1 VDITNLESVGGFVL
15 VDLPDAERSVGPVR
29 LGAKLIVSN
38 APNYARE
45 LTYGFAL
52 LEQQH
57 GGMTIGL
64 KADPEQRAVAVA
76 AAAEELSAD
85 LEAGR
90 LVADP
95 GLRMTRDELG
105 ALRAHDPRPA
115 LRLVDN
121 GGVTVETE
129 LTALGAA
136 VVADRAVG
144 LEGKKVAIEGL
155 SELSTTIAIEV
166 EKRGGSVTRFSTSK
180 GVANGSFSADEL
192 ANVLKERGVDAP
204 TKFGEVDKP
213 WTIWNG
219 ADVDVIFCGSKSGVL
234 THAGAP
240 GIGSAAVIATGVA
253 PIETKALAIL
263 KAAGTF
269 VSPAF
274 LADLGRLL
282 VGFDTTIDSIETAR
296 SRTEENVGA
305 VLDELSDH
313 AGGVYLAA
321 CLKAE
326 SYMRTWTE
334 TLPFGRPMA

>member
-1 VDITNLESVGGFVL
+1 VEITKLESVGGFVF

-52 LEQQH
+52 LEKQH

-64 KADPEQRAVAVA
+64 KVDPGDRAGAVA
-76 AAAEELSAD
+76 AVAGELSAD

-90 LVADP
+90 LVVDP
-95 GLRMTRDELG
+95 GLRMARGELG
-105 ALRAHDPRPA
+105 PLAAHDPRPV
-115 LRLVDN
+115 LRLVDRPA
-121 GGVTVETE
+121 GTVETE

-144 LEGKKVAIEGL
+144 LEGKSVAIEGL
-155 SELSTTIAIEV
+155 SELGVAIATEV
-166 EKRGGSVTRFSTSK
+166 DMRGGTVTRFSTPK
-180 GVANGSFSADEL
+180 GVASGSFPADEL
-192 ANVLKERGVDAP
+192 AGALREHGADAP
-204 TKFGEVDKP
+204 TTFGEVAKP
-213 WTIWNG
+213 WSIWNG
-219 ADVDVIFCGSKSGVL
+219 ADVDVIFCGSKVGTL
-234 THAGAP
+234 THAGAL
-240 GIGSAAVIATGVA
+240 GVGSAAVVATGVA

-263 KAAGTF
+263 NAAGNF

-296 SRTEENVGA
+296 LRTEESVRA
-305 VLDELSDH
+305 VLDELSGN

-321 CLKAE
+321 CLRAE